1 MDPVDWPI
9 APAVGIKS
17 MLSRFGLDPIKDI
30 HKWEINEAFAMV
42 VLANARILGLSEDFQ
57 VKMYSL
63 YTSNGHSVKISFFV
77 DFEPYYDTLFIF
89 RMLTFMVVQ
98 LQLDI
103 RLVCLELVSPTTW
116 RLDH

>member
-1 MDPVDWPI
+1 MSSIFDCRYNIQNPIAKIIGFEDSALDPVDWPT

-57 VKMYSL
+57 VK
-63 YTSNGHSVKISFFV
+63 NA
-77 DFEPYYDTLFIF
+77 
-89 RMLTFMVVQ
+89 
-98 LQLDI
+98 
-103 RLVCLELVSPTTW
+103 
-116 RLDH
+116 